1 MAKSAATS
9 LLSKTTPESS
19 ASSVSTNSQPT
30 IRSSFLR
37 DRIARR
43 KELEEA
49 EFGKED
55 SENTVDKGSQSA
67 NELAALVNDENSG
80 KFDSFACL
88 RLT

>member
-1 MAKSAATS
+1 MAKAAAKS
-9 LLSKTTPESS
+9 LLTKTTSETS
-19 ASSVSTNSQPT
+19 ASSDSTNSQPT

-55 SENTVDKGSQSA
+55 SESTVEKGSQSTD
-67 NELAALVNDENSG
+67 ELAALIKDDNCG
-80 KFDSFACL
+80 KFCTICFV
-88 RLT
+88 